1 MNTKS
6 LFSSAGL
13 VVIAVALVFAVAI
26 ISLLPGWR
34 IDLTEDNLYSLSDG
48 TRNIV
53 ASLEHPIELMFF
65 YSDSAIE
72 DLPQIRSYGT
82 RVQELLREI
91 VIASNGRLSMSVIDP
106 EPFSEDE
113 DLATQYGVQAVP
125 VTQGGEAIYFGLVV
139 IQTDADGGGPVVVPV
154 LETMPLI
161 RPDQEQ
167 FLEYEFLKLIT
178 RVGNPDLPVVGLL
191 TELDI
196 DGGFNPIMG
205 QATPPWMV
213 MDFIRQLYEV
223 RRVDI
228 AADDIDVD
236 IDLLMIVH
244 PQDLSQQMLYAIDQ
258 HVMRGGKTMV
268 FLDPSADSMVTRS
281 PQGNLI
287 PAGMSSDLPG
297 LLAAWGIA
305 YASDKVL
312 TDSDLALRV
321 RMGQNQQPEA
331 HLGMLGVHRENL
343 AGDDI
348 ITNRL
353 EAINFSSTGAIA
365 SAENA
370 NTVFEPLIQ
379 SSTNAMLMDAGF
391 LEDVSD
397 PSILFDEFVSAQQS
411 FVIAARVSGVIDSA
425 FPDGRPV
432 VEEAD
437 VEAVEETD
445 VEDSEVDESD
455 SAEATEADAST
466 GVDEDPGAEREES
479 PIAEHIASSNG
490 EVNIVIFADTDMLS
504 DRLWVQVA
512 QFLGQRIPQPFAN
525 NGDIVINTLD
535 NLSGSADLVSIRSR
549 GTYSRPFTR
558 VLNLQRKADDR
569 LRIEESELLDRLTET
584 EAALA
589 ELNQT
594 KDGQLIGQI
603 TPEIQAEI
611 DQFNAELLDTRRRL
625 RDVQFQLSEDIE
637 QLGSRL
643 KAINTG
649 LIPILLTLLLLGASY
664 LRAQGRRTANQ
675 NR

>member
-72 DLPQIRSYGT
+72 DLPQIRNYGT

-479 PIAEHIASSNG
+479 PVAEHIASSNG